1 MLAVVLHVIEQRLCF
16 FRIAVLRKTK
26 QLAGTVEVNLL
37 VAQLGDQLC
46 DVLGHRSEQR
56 GQSRGAAHNVESLG
70 GDARE
75 RQSGQRLVE
84 YIGEQLG
91 LILGDLSHRADHFVL
106 NRTRIRNHYDYE
118 IHLIDCDDLK
128 LPDGD
133 LCHGRCD
140 SNRRVI
146 RQTGEQLAGLLNEVV
161 KLAYLG
167 KHAVLQCV
175 SVLRIVGRTLHQFIH
190 IQSIA
195 LR

>member
-1 MLAVVLHVIEQRLCF
+1 MPIAALTDFADIVFCINRGCIAERVLPVFRPDEELDSVDLAGGGQQVLAVVLHVIEQRLRL

-84 YIGEQLG
+84 HIGEQFG
-91 LILGDLSHRADHFVL
+91 LILETSATVRTILFLTVPESVTTTITKFILSTAM
-106 NRTRIRNHYDYE
+106 I
-118 IHLIDCDDLK
+118 
-128 LPDGD
+128 
-133 LCHGRCD
+133 
-140 SNRRVI
+140 SNCRMAICVMAGVI
-146 RQTGEQLAGLLNEVV
+146 ATDA
-161 KLAYLG
+161 
-167 KHAVLQCV
+167 
-175 SVLRIVGRTLHQFIH
+175 
-190 IQSIA
+190 
-195 LR
+195 